1 MEEQNKNVEET
12 QQEEVKKE
20 HKPLKRFIVIGI
32 GAVILGGIVSAF
44 VILRKSKKD
53 EDDD

>member
-1 MEEQNKNVEET
+1 MTNKAEDHET
-12 QQEEVKKE
+12 PQTGDGNYGF
-20 HKPLKRFIVIGI
+20 LIGI

>member
-20 HKPLKRFIVIGI
+20 HKPFKRFIVIGFI
-32 GAVILGGIVSAF
+32 NQQMMPT
-44 VILRKSKKD
+44 
-53 EDDD
+53 

>member
-1 MEEQNKNVEET
+1 MTNKAEEHETPQTGDKNYGF
-12 QQEEVKKE
+12 
-20 HKPLKRFIVIGI
+20 LIGI
-32 GAVILGGIVSAF
+32 GAVILGGIVSSF